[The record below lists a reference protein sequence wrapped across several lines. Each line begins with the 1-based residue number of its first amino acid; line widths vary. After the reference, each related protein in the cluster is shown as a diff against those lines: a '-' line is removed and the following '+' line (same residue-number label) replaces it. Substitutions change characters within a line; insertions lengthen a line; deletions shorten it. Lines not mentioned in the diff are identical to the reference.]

1 MPDCESD
8 KIESLSQADALVLSE
23 YARLQQEI
31 MKVDAR
37 LEELKAQGEEHDNLQ
52 RDLENAYHTIWLQ
65 EREKEMLDKH
75 ISNLKNLEA
84 CLWIIREERALRQYL
99 ADSDAQ

>member
-1 MPDCESD
+1 
-8 KIESLSQADALVLSE
+8 
-23 YARLQQEI
+23 

-52 RDLENAYHTIWLQ
+52 RDLENAYLTIWLQ
-65 EREKEMLDKH
+65 EREKEMLDKR
-75 ISNLKNLEA
+75 ISDLKNLEA